1 MQRSLV
7 NMQIETTSSDSFYLQ
22 LELKFQFEAYNNYQQ
37 KAEKTSDENQKE
49 FNAKATNFKLL

>member
-1 MQRSLV
+1 
-7 NMQIETTSSDSFYLQ
+7 MQIETTSSDSFYLQ